1 MPNLSL
7 LGMESPMWSEA
18 PDEFKEFS
26 QQWGLSHN
34 DSHIVS
40 PYHPEANGL
49 AEKSVKDYS
58 PKPAKPNQIHISFTI
73 DNLASLVQ
81 LLMS

>member
-1 MPNLSL
+1 
-7 LGMESPMWSEA
+7 MWSEA

-26 QQWGLSHN
+26 QQWGLFHN

-40 PYHPEANGL
+40 PYHPEANDL

-58 PKPAKPNQIHISFTI
+58 P
-73 DNLASLVQ
+73 ASYKTRNGNGNEMETKRNGLRA
-81 LLMS
+81 LHN